1 MTSTV
6 VSVSVGVDPATAF
19 TAFTEE
25 LDQWWGRG
33 PVNYLDAALAVGV
46 YYAKPATAARW
57 LASVFG
63 FESPDPLPEGPDPLP
78 EGDYGHP
85 WIEFRVGNC
94 SLMVFKLEGDLPAQA
109 PPTHETWVFVDD
121 LDAHL
126 SHAQAGGAAI
136 VQGIRQTGY
145 RVYGAGPRRA
155 PVGLRPGPAAAA
167 LTARRRD
174 NRVDHMSGR

>member
-1 MTSTV
+1 AVVQASRRREPFPMTSTV

-25 LDQWWGRG
+25 LDQWWVRGPINYFDAARAVGMRCEPGIGGRLLEVYDQATGEGRG
-33 PVNYLDAALAVGV
+33 LARLAVGV

-57 LASVFG
+57 LASVCG
-63 FESPDPLPEGPDPLP
+63 FESPDPLPEGPDPRP

-109 PPTHETWVFVDD
+109 PPTHETWVFV
-121 LDAHL
+121 
-126 SHAQAGGAAI
+126 
-136 VQGIRQTGY
+136 
-145 RVYGAGPRRA
+145 
-155 PVGLRPGPAAAA
+155 
-167 LTARRRD
+167 
-174 NRVDHMSGR
+174 